1 MASSTANNFPL
12 LPNPARILLTSFNP
26 AAKHAAKQ
34 QRRSAAI
41 TISRA
46 PIGTPLPANRLE
58 AQPKVRV
65 VSQPPAQ
72 DPAFGHSSSDSSSSS
87 GVSLQ
92 GKAEV
97 ATDRRDSA
105 IAERRSERSSSRQS
119 EMPPIDDESRQTIF
133 DDGVRPLFRQSE
145 LNFHMLCDSRQD
157 SVGQQQQQRQQ
168 PRLCS
173 NHKLNSSQASSRQY
187 NS

>member
-1 MASSTANNFPL
+1 MASSTRNNFPL
-12 LPNPARILLTSFNP
+12 LPNPACILLTSFTS
-26 AAKHAAKQ
+26 AAKQ
-34 QRRSAAI
+34 QRRTAAI

-65 VSQPPAQ
+65 VSEPPAQ

-87 GVSLQ
+87 EVSL
-92 GKAEV
+92 GVKVEV

-105 IAERRSERSSSRQS
+105 VAERRPERSSQRQI

-133 DDGVRPLFRQSE
+133 DDGARPLSGHQGE
-145 LNFHMLCDSRQD
+145 LNFKLCDCRQD
-157 SVGQQQQQRQQ
+157 SVAQQTATKTLRTPQAQH
-168 PRLCS
+168 L
-173 NHKLNSSQASSRQY
+173 SS
-187 NS
+187 